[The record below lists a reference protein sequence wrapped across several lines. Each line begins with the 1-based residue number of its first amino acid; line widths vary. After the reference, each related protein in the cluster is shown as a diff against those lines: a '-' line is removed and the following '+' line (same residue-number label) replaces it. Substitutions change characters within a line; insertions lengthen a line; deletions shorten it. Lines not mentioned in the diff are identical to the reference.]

1 MPTEF
6 WDTIAIYGYKIDIK
20 EEPDKNYDD
29 EGLNDYEKSYHDFL
43 VKMQDYQDKYFNK
56 NESDIEVGSNRFSLE
71 IIMTSVENSYEMGD
85 GDISVENQ
93 CIVIIGIKNPT
104 GNLKDLAEKHNA
116 LLETFASK
124 KDLFKDYEL
133 DTTPQFYSGIP
144 WVISED
150 TESRDDDDSS
160 FNSVDDDSSYDDDDS
175 TYDESD
181 YSDEESE
188 TSEDSD
194 ESLDE
199 DLSKSSDSD

>member
-6 WDTIAIYGYKIDIK
+6 WDTITIYGYKIDIK

-29 EGLNDYEKSYHDFL
+29 EGLNEYEKRYHDFL
-43 VKMQDYQDKYFNK
+43 VKMQDYEDKYFNK
-56 NESDIEVGSNRFSLE
+56 NESDVEVGSNKFSLE
-71 IIMTSVENSYEMGD
+71 IIMPSVENSYEMGD
-85 GDISVENQ
+85 GDIAIENQ
-93 CIVIIGIKNPT
+93 CIVVIGIKNPT

-124 KDLFKDYEL
+124 KELFKDYEL

-144 WVISED
+144 WVVSED
-150 TESRDDDDSS
+150 TESRDDSDSS
-160 FNSVDDDSSYDDDDS
+160 FNSDYTDDDDS
-175 TYDESD
+175 TYEESD

-188 TSEDSD
+188 TSEDSE

-199 DLSKSSDSD
+199 SSSDSD